1 VVSFDDRRSY
11 EVSVEIMLCESQKC
25 GTSYSLD
32 IVRKMFGDKKCDD
45 YSAVEVTTQN
55 GLSLV
60 LFKSIPFLLETG
72 SSLFSGD
79 NGQLDILP

>member
-1 VVSFDDRRSY
+1 
-11 EVSVEIMLCESQKC
+11 MLCESQKC

-45 YSAVEVTTQN
+45 YSAMEVTTQN
-55 GLSLV
+55 ELSLV
-60 LFKSIPFLLETG
+60 LSRVSLFLLETG
-72 SSLFSGD
+72 SSLCPED

>member
-1 VVSFDDRRSY
+1 
-11 EVSVEIMLCESQKC
+11 MLCDSKKC
-25 GTSYSLD
+25 GNSFSLD
-32 IVRKMFGDKKCDD
+32 VVKKMFGDKKCDD

-55 GLSLV
+55 ELSLV
-60 LFKSIPFLLETG
+60 LSRVSLFLLETG